1 MSIIPDLGRFGGMS
15 RPALV
20 DLPAMS
26 GLRGSPAVRESR
38 ESGRWTISSCYSPE
52 ARSSLASDRGQ
63 LQSGLSA
70 LPRPAADVLPR
81 GRPAL
86 HGRPDLRG
94 PAVSCGVAGAA
105 GGHRACAL
113 GDGNTI
119 RVPLLTVRS
128 FMGLRGSLD
137 SAQQKGHAL
146 WEEKSVSIAVRQ
158 DAALI
163 AGGSVI

>member
-1 MSIIPDLGRFGGMS
+1 
-15 RPALV
+15 
-20 DLPAMS
+20 
-26 GLRGSPAVRESR
+26 
-38 ESGRWTISSCYSPE
+38 
-52 ARSSLASDRGQ
+52 
-63 LQSGLSA
+63 
-70 LPRPAADVLPR
+70 
-81 GRPAL
+81 
-86 HGRPDLRG
+86 
-94 PAVSCGVAGAA
+94 
-105 GGHRACAL
+105 L